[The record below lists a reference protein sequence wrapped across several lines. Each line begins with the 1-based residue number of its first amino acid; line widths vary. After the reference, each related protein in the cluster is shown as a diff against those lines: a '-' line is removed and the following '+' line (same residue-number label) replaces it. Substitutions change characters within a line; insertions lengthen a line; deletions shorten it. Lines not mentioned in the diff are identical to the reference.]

1 MSIKYKLERAF
12 QAIIE
17 GADLDRPI
25 QILTSQ
31 TSSSETLG
39 PRRVSIEAL
48 TGPQVTP
55 KTRNLRMTVIIMVE
69 RIVEPADDD
78 PIDEDP
84 VANHRLNVDAM
95 HTALDGA
102 DVGLAEL
109 LTAQNEIVDI
119 AGFTCFGVV
128 PLGEV
133 REPPNQQDRC
143 FRDVWG
149 YVCTV
154 CESDNS

>member
-12 QAIIE
+12 QSVID
-17 GADLDRPI
+17 GADLDRSL

-31 TSSSETLG
+31 TVSSETIG

-69 RIVEPADDD
+69 RIAEAAEDD
-78 PIDEDP
+78 PEDEDS
-84 VANHRLNVDAM
+84 VTNHRLNVDAI
-95 HTALDGA
+95 HTVLDDGE
-102 DVGLAEL
+102 VGLAEL
-109 LTAQNEIVDI
+109 LTAQNRVSDI

-133 REPPNQQDRC
+133 REPPNQQERC
-143 FRDVWG
+143 LRDVWG